1 MGKTGMKLDSF
12 MDSFTEEFVK
22 ANLSMR
28 HQQKEAWIEYIANI
42 EDNQLLETGVL
53 NGIAENRFL
62 GLKEI
67 NLTMY
72 VKPVPCSFFQRMK
85 LAFAILL
92 NKNTSFAWNRDR
104 MEISKFKE
112 KGSFELKIKITR
124 DENDKPRAS
133 YEPKHIDPEKIII
146 GEMI

>member
-92 NKNTSFAWNRDR
+92 NKNTSFAWNMDR
-104 MEISKFKE
+104 MELSKFKE
-112 KGSFELKIKITR
+112 KESFELKIKITR
-124 DENDKPRAS
+124 DENDKPQVS
-133 YEPKHIDPEKIII
+133 IEPKHIDPKKIMI
-146 GEMI
+146 GEPR